1 MTGKQFGGWRLE
13 RQTSPS
19 RRAVVGVAL
28 GAIVAALVATGLI
41 FMAYG
46 LNPFSAY
53 ATILS
58 STLGNVRGFTEVLR
72 KSIPLLLAGVGLVL
86 AFRAQ
91 FWNIGAEGQILAG
104 AVAASGVA
112 LFVPLPPPLYL
123 PVMFLAGFL
132 GGALWG
138 LVPALLK
145 VRLGVNE
152 IITTLMLNYV
162 ALYSVQW
169 LIYGPWKGAATR
181 GMPISDFF
189 PDAAWVPVLPG
200 TRLPWPTLVL
210 GLLLALFIAFL
221 LARTKLGFEIR
232 VLGQS
237 PHAARY
243 AGVNFLKTT
252 LALVLISAGAAGLA
266 GVGEVAGLHHRLIDP
281 EQLSLGYGYTAI
293 IVALLARGS
302 PIAAIFTALFLGLVF
317 ASGDVMRVSL
327 RLPFQMTGV
336 ISGLVLLF
344 MIAGEPLLR
353 YRLRRAEPPQPAL
366 QTAPTAKPDLDRQP

>member
-1 MTGKQFGGWRLE
+1 MSGGFFGGWRLE
-13 RQTSPS
+13 RQPSPS
-19 RRAVVGVAL
+19 PLAVIGVSL
-28 GAIVAALVATGLI
+28 GAILAALVVTGFI
-41 FMAYG
+41 FWFYGFNPLEAY
-46 LNPFSAY
+46 S
-53 ATILS
+53 TILS
-58 STLGNVRGFTEVLR
+58 STLGNFRGFAEVLR

-91 FWNIGAEGQILAG
+91 FWNIGAEGQILVG

-112 LFVPLPPPLYL
+112 LFVPLPGPLYL
-123 PVMFLAGFL
+123 PVMFVAGFV

-138 LVPALLK
+138 LLPALLK

-162 ALYSVQW
+162 AIYLVQY

-189 PDAAWVPVLPG
+189 PDAAWLPVVPG
-200 TRLPWPTLVL
+200 TRLHYPTLVL
-210 GLLLALFIAFL
+210 GLSLALFVAFL

-237 PHAARY
+237 PQAARY

-252 LALVLISAGAAGLA
+252 LVLVLISAGAAGLA
-266 GVGEVAGLHHRLIDP
+266 GVGEVAGIYHRLTDP
-281 EQLSLGYGYTAI
+281 AQLSLGYGYTAI
-293 IVALLARGS
+293 IVALLARNN
-302 PIAAIFTALFLGLVF
+302 PIATVFTALFLGLVF

-327 RLPFQMTGV
+327 RLPFQMTNV

-344 MIAGEPLLR
+344 MIASEPLLR
-353 YRLRRAEPPQPAL
+353 YRLRRVKRDSAVAEVESRRS
-366 QTAPTAKPDLDRQP
+366 RQG